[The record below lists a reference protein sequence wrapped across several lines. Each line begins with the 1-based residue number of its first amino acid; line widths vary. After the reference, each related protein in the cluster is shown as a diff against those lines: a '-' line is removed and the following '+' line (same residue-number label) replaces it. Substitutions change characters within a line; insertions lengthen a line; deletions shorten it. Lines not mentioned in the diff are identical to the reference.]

1 MGYVQLTYTV
11 IHTMLFSTGARTI
24 STQTL
29 KKIMIDIDPLMFEQ
43 TGEPKP
49 LFPDH
54 TQGEYRGYRGGRL
67 VSLWPRAQKDC
78 SLISKGIIRY

>member
-67 VSLWPRAQKDC
+67 VS
-78 SLISKGIIRY
+78 S

>member
-1 MGYVQLTYTV
+1 MF
-11 IHTMLFSTGARTI
+11 FSTGARTI

-67 VSLWPRAQKDC
+67 VSPQGTEGLLTDTKRD
-78 SLISKGIIRY
+78 YY

>member
-1 MGYVQLTYTV
+1 
-11 IHTMLFSTGARTI
+11 MLFSTGARTI

-54 TQGEYRGYRGGRL
+54 TQGEYRGYRGGKIGITPGHRRIAHWYQKGLLDIGGYVLYRL
-67 VSLWPRAQKDC
+67 Q
-78 SLISKGIIRY
+78 G